1 MDNINK
7 KLQALYDKYWSLATK
22 VANNVIHDYGWSQ
35 DICQEVFVSLYQLV
49 ERQELN
55 DDLIKYW
62 LIVTTKHK
70 AIDYCRKAYRK
81 YETVGY
87 EYGENESQEDANV
100 RRSHHA
106 RACYVEDEMAD
117 DYIKKEFIKEM
128 MEDLEEHNKNWHEI
142 IEKSYVEQKDATES
156 AGELGITVENVR
168 TRLHRAKSW
177 TQKRY
182 QSEYDGL

>member
-1 MDNINK
+1 MPEP
-7 KLQALYDKYWSLATK
+7 
-22 VANNVIHDYGWSQ
+22 VI
-35 DICQEVFVSLYQLV
+35 
-49 ERQELN
+49 
-55 DDLIKYW
+55 
-62 LIVTTKHK
+62 
-70 AIDYCRKAYRK
+70 
-81 YETVGY
+81 
-87 EYGENESQEDANV
+87 
-100 RRSHHA
+100 
-106 RACYVEDEMAD
+106 VEDEMAD

-142 IEKSYVEQKDATES
+142 IEKSYVEQKDATEI